1 MSKRATLGFYNV
13 DVHAGPRLAMIEKII
28 SFSAHNRFLV
38 LSMVLLLSLV
48 GIYSVKHISL
58 DAIPDLSDTQVII
71 YSKWDRSPDIM
82 EDQVTYPIVSAML
95 GAPKVKS
102 VRGFSDYGFSYVYVI
117 FEDGVDLY
125 WARSRVLES
134 MNRIASQIPSGVKT
148 EIGPDATS
156 VGWVYQYAIR
166 DESGRFNSADLRS
179 MQDWLIRFQLQSVPG
194 VAEVAAVGGFVK
206 QYQIKVDPTKLALF
220 QISMNQV
227 LDAVKNSNQE
237 SGGRTIEF
245 SGTEA
250 MVRSRALVDKV
261 EDIENAVV
269 TYNPRSRAPVLVKQ
283 VATVSL
289 GPEMRRGITDFNGL
303 GDTVGGIIVMRQG
316 ENVPAVIQRVK
327 EKIAAIQKSLPEGVK
342 IIPVYDRSDLIKR
355 SIKTLKGT
363 LAEELVIVSLIILLF
378 LWHIPSAL
386 VPIFTIPVSVL
397 LAFIPLY
404 YFGFSSNIM
413 SLSGIA
419 ISIGVLVDGAIVEVE
434 NAYRKIHLW
443 DAGGRKEDFFKVRLS
458 ALMEVGPSVFFSL
471 LVIAV
476 AFLPIFTLVDQEGR
490 LFKPLAFSKTFAM
503 AIAAILA
510 ITLDPAL
517 RMLFARSEPF
527 QLKNSWLKKIGD
539 AIFVGRYYSEH
550 DHPISKR
557 LFSVYEP
564 VLDWVLRHKRLTL
577 AAALAGM
584 LSIFPGFWLLGSE
597 FMPTL
602 HEGTILYMPTA
613 LPGISVTEAQRILTV
628 QDRIIKSFPEVDT
641 VFGKAGRA
649 ETSTDTAPLSM
660 VETTIALKPES
671 EWRKK
676 KRWYSFLP
684 EFAKTP
690 FRHIWSDTISEEQ
703 LVDEM
708 NSKLSFLG
716 MPNIWTMPI
725 KNRIDML
732 STGIRSPIGI
742 KIFGPDLKTIQ
753 AIGQNVE
760 RELKSLEGTRSVV
773 AERIASG
780 HFLDIDFDRE
790 KLKIYGLSVK
800 DAQDQAMTSIGG
812 ENVSQILVDRE
823 RYPIQVRLSPAFRQ
837 DEMAIKRILIT
848 TPTGAQIP
856 LSEVAKVHF
865 RDGPSMIRDENGQLV
880 GYVYVDVDPSL
891 MDIGTYVERAK
902 ALIDEKVAVPSG
914 YLLAWS
920 GQFENM
926 ERVKQRL
933 KFVIPITLILITFL
947 LYFNTK
953 SWVKTSIVLLA
964 VPFSLVG
971 AVWFLVLLGYN
982 LSIAVWV
989 GMIALLGLDAETGVF
1004 MLLYLDLAFD
1014 DRVRQGQM
1022 RSLEDLKHSVME
1034 GAVHRIRPKLM
1045 TVSALFMG
1053 LMPIMWSLGA
1063 GSDVMKRIA
1072 APMIGGLFT
1081 SFLLEL
1087 LIYPVVFYLWKSKEH
1102 FKMNI
1107 AKEVP

>member
-1 MSKRATLGFYNV
+1 
-13 DVHAGPRLAMIEKII
+13 MIKKVIE
-28 SFSAHNRFLV
+28 FSAHNRFLV
-38 LSMVLLLSLV
+38 LFAVFVLTLV
-48 GIYSVKHISL
+48 GLYSVKHIPL

-82 EDQVTYPIVSAML
+82 ENQVTYPIVSAML
-95 GAPKVKS
+95 GAPKVKT

-117 FEDGVDLY
+117 FEDGTDLY

-134 MNRIASQIPSGVKT
+134 INRISSQIPSGVKS

-156 VGWVYQYAIR
+156 VGWVYQYALR
-166 DESGRFNSADLRS
+166 DESGRFSSADLRS
-179 MQDWLIRFQLQSVPG
+179 MQDWLLKFQLQSTPG

-227 LDAVKNSNQE
+227 MDAVKNSNQE

-250 MVRSRALVDKV
+250 MVRSRGLVDKV

-269 TYNPRSRAPVLVKQ
+269 DYNPRSRAPILVKQ

-316 ENVPAVIQRVK
+316 ENVPAVIERVK
-327 EKIAAIQKSLPEGVK
+327 ARLREIQKTLPEGVK
-342 IIPVYDRSDLIKR
+342 IISVYDRSDLIER
-355 SIKTLKGT
+355 AIETLKGT
-363 LAEELVIVSLIILLF
+363 LLEELIIVSLIILLF

-386 VPIFTIPVSVL
+386 VPILTIPISVL

-404 YFGFSSNIM
+404 YMGLSSNIM
-413 SLSGIA
+413 SLAGIA

-434 NAYRKIHLW
+434 NAYRKIQHW
-443 DAGGRKEDFFKVRLS
+443 DATGRKEDFFQVRLS
-458 ALMEVGPSVFFSL
+458 ALVEVGPSVFFSL

-490 LFKPLAFSKTFAM
+490 LFKPLAYSKNFAM

-510 ITLDPAL
+510 ITLDPAM

-527 QLKNSWLKKIGD
+527 RSKSPLLNKIGN
-539 AIFVGRYYSEH
+539 ATLVGHYYSEH
-550 DHPISKR
+550 QHPISKR
-557 LFSVYEP
+557 LFRIYEP
-564 VLDWVLRHKRLTL
+564 VLEWVLGHKRFALG
-577 AAALAGM
+577 AALAGM

-602 HEGTILYMPTA
+602 HEGSLLYMPTA
-613 LPGISVTEAQRILTV
+613 LPGISVSEAQRVLTV
-628 QDRIIKSFPEVDT
+628 QDRIIKSFPEVET

-660 VETTIALKPES
+660 VETTIVLKPKS
-671 EWRKK
+671 EWRKNQ
-676 KRWYSFLP
+676 RWYSFLP
-684 EFAKTP
+684 DFTKGP
-690 FRHIWSDTISEEQ
+690 FRRIWPETISEEQ

-708 NSKLSFLG
+708 NMKLSFLG

-753 AIGQNVE
+753 SVGQDIE
-760 RELKSLEGTRSVV
+760 RELKTLEGTRTVV
-773 AERIASG
+773 AERIAG
-780 HFLDIDFDRE
+780 GYFLDVDFDRE
-790 KLKIYGLSVK
+790 KLKIYGLSLK
-800 DAQDQAMTSIGG
+800 DAQDQAMTSVGG
-812 ENVSQILVDRE
+812 ENVSQILADRE
-823 RYPIQVRLSPAFRQ
+823 RYPIQVRLAPDFRQ
-837 DEMAIKRILIT
+837 DVEAIKRLLIT
-848 TPTGAQIP
+848 TSTGAQIP
-856 LSEVAKVHF
+856 LSEIAKVGF
-865 RDGPSMIRDENGQLV
+865 RDGPSMIRDENAQLV
-880 GYVYVDVDPSL
+880 GYVYIDIDPAQV
-891 MDIGTYVERAK
+891 DIGRYVDRAK
-902 ALIDEKVAVPSG
+902 ALVEKRVTIPTG
-914 YLLAWS
+914 YLISWS

-926 ERVKQRL
+926 ARVKERL
-933 KFVIPITLILITFL
+933 KFVIPITLVLILFL

-953 SWVKTSIVLLA
+953 SWIKTGIVLLA
-964 VPFSLVG
+964 VPFSLIG
-971 AVWFLVLLGYN
+971 AVWLLVFLGYN
-982 LSIAVWV
+982 LSIAAWV

-1004 MLLYLDLAFD
+1004 MLMYLDLAYD
-1014 DRVRQGQM
+1014 DRVKAGKM
-1022 RSLEDLKHSVME
+1022 RSAQDLKEAVIE
-1034 GAVHRIRPKLM
+1034 GAVHRVRPKLM
-1045 TVSALFMG
+1045 TVAALFMG
-1053 LMPIMWSLGA
+1053 LLPIMWSIGA
-1063 GSDVMKRIA
+1063 GADVMKRIA
-1072 APMIGGLFT
+1072 APMIGGLTT

-1087 LIYPVVFYLWKSKEH
+1087 LIYPVIFYLWKEKVHFAQPKETQ
-1102 FKMNI
+1102 
-1107 AKEVP
+1107 

>member
-1 MSKRATLGFYNV
+1 MGHSDGNVYAREGSK
-13 DVHAGPRLAMIEKII
+13 MITRII
-28 SFSAHNRFLV
+28 DFSARNRFLV
-38 LSMVLLLSLV
+38 LSIVFIFTLLGVYSLKR
-48 GIYSVKHISL
+48 IPL

-71 YSKWDRSPDIM
+71 YSKWDRSPDIV
-82 EDQVTYPIVSAML
+82 ENQVTYPIVSSML

-134 MNRIASQIPSGVKT
+134 LNRISSQIPNGVKT

-156 VGWVYQYAIR
+156 VGWVYQYALR

-179 MQDWLIRFQLQSVPG
+179 MQDWLIRFQFQSVQG

-206 QYQIKVDPTKLALF
+206 QYQVKIDPTKLAQF
-220 QISMNQV
+220 QVTIGQV
-227 LDAVKNSNQE
+227 MDAVKNSNQE

-250 MVRSRALVDKV
+250 MVRSRALVDKT

-269 TYNPRSRAPVLVKQ
+269 TYNPRTRAPILVKQ
-283 VATVSL
+283 VSTVSV

-316 ENVPAVIQRVK
+316 EDVPAVIERVK
-327 EKIAAIQKSLPEGVK
+327 EKINTIQKSLPEGVK
-342 IIPVYDRSDLIKR
+342 IVSVYDRSELIER
-355 SIKTLKGT
+355 AMETLKGT
-363 LAEELVIVSLIILLF
+363 LTEELIIVSIIILLF

-386 VPIFTIPVSVL
+386 VPIFTIPISVL

-404 YFGFSSNIM
+404 FLGLSSNIM

-443 DAGGRKEDFFKVRLS
+443 DLGGRNENFFEVRLG
-458 ALMEVGPSVFFSL
+458 ALKEVGPSVFFSL

-476 AFLPIFTLVDQEGR
+476 SFLPIFTLIDQEGR
-490 LFKPLAFSKTFAM
+490 LFRPLAFSKNFAM

-510 ITLDPAL
+510 ITLDPAM
-517 RMLFARSEPF
+517 RMLFARADHF
-527 QLKNSWLKKIGD
+527 KTKYKWLNKVGD
-539 AIFVGRYYSEH
+539 TALVGTYYSEH
-550 DHPISKR
+550 NHPISQK
-557 LFSVYEP
+557 LFRIYEP
-564 VLDWVLRHKRLTL
+564 AIDWVLAHKKKTL
-577 AAALAGM
+577 AAALVGM

-602 HEGTILYMPTA
+602 HEGSLLYMPTA
-613 LPGISVTEAQRILTV
+613 LPGISVSEAQRV
-628 QDRIIKSFPEVDT
+628 VSEQDKIIKSFPEVET

-660 VETTIALKPES
+660 FETTIVLKSKS
-671 EWRKK
+671 EWRKN
-676 KRWYSFLP
+676 KRWYSALP
-684 EFAKTP
+684 EFAKAP
-690 FRHIWSDTISEEQ
+690 FQRIWPETISEEQ

-708 NSKLSFLG
+708 NEKLAIVG

-753 AIGQNVE
+753 SIGE
-760 RELKSLEGTRSVV
+760 SLEKEIKTLPGTRTVV
-773 AERIASG
+773 AERIAAG
-780 HFLDIDFDRE
+780 YFLDLDFDRE
-790 KLKIYGLSVK
+790 KLKIYGLSLK
-800 DAQDQAMTSIGG
+800 DAQDQAMTAIGG

-823 RYPIQVRLSPAFRQ
+823 RYPIQVRFAPTFRQ
-837 DEMAIKRILIT
+837 DEGSIGRVLIT

-856 LSEVAKVHF
+856 LSEVAQVRFKN
-865 RDGPSMIRDENGQLV
+865 GPSMIRDENASLV
-880 GYVYVDVDPSL
+880 GYVYVDIDPGQV
-891 MDIGTYVERAK
+891 DIGSYVDKAK
-902 ALIDEKVAVPSG
+902 ELVNQKVQVPSG
-914 YLLAWS
+914 YIISWS

-933 KFVIPITLILITFL
+933 KFVIPITLVLIIFL

-953 SWVKTSIVLLA
+953 SWLKTGIVLLA
-964 VPFSLVG
+964 VPFSLIG
-971 AVWFLVLLGYN
+971 AVWLLVALGYN
-982 LSIAVWV
+982 LSIAAWV

-1004 MLLYLDLAFD
+1004 MLMYLDLAFD
-1014 DRVRQGQM
+1014 DRVKRGEM
-1022 RSLEDLKHSVME
+1022 RNTSDLKHAVIE
-1034 GAVHRIRPKLM
+1034 GAVHRVRPKLM
-1045 TVSALFMG
+1045 TVAALFMG
-1053 LMPIMWSLGA
+1053 LIPIMWSVGA
-1063 GSDVMKRIA
+1063 GADVMKRIA

-1087 LIYPVVFYLWKSKEH
+1087 LIYPVIFYLWKERTHFQMKPKE
-1102 FKMNI
+1102 
-1107 AKEVP
+1107 AP

>member
-1 MSKRATLGFYNV
+1 
-13 DVHAGPRLAMIEKII
+13 MIERII
-28 SFSAHNRFLV
+28 IFSAHNRFLV
-38 LSMVLLLSLV
+38 LAVVFFLSLFGV
-48 GIYSVKHISL
+48 YSIKHIPL

-82 EDQVTYPIVSAML
+82 ENQVTYPIVSAML
-95 GAPKVKS
+95 GAPRVRS
-102 VRGFSDYGFSYVYVI
+102 VRGFSDYGFSYVYVV

-134 MNRIASQIPSGVKT
+134 INRISSQIPAGVKT

-156 VGWVYQYAIR
+156 VGWVYQYALR

-179 MQDWLIRFQLQSVPG
+179 MQDWLIRFQLQSVQG

-206 QYQIKVDPTKLALF
+206 QYQVKVDPTKLALF
-220 QISMNQV
+220 QLSMSQV
-227 LDAVKNSNQE
+227 LDAVRNSNQE

-269 TYNPRSRAPVLVKQ
+269 TYNPRSRAPILVKQ
-283 VATVSL
+283 LATVSV

-316 ENVPAVIQRVK
+316 EDVPAVIGRVK
-327 EKIAAIQKSLPEGVK
+327 EKLAAIQKTLPDGVK
-342 IIPVYDRSDLIKR
+342 VVSVYDRSDLIER
-355 SIKTLKGT
+355 AIETLRGT
-363 LAEELVIVSLIILLF
+363 LTEELVIVSLIILLF

-386 VPIFTIPVSVL
+386 VPILTIPVSVL

-434 NAYRKIHLW
+434 NAYRKIQLW

-458 ALMEVGPSVFFSL
+458 ALTEVGPSVFFSL

-490 LFKPLAFSKTFAM
+490 LFKPLAFSKNFAM

-510 ITLDPAL
+510 ITLDPAM
-517 RMLFARSEPF
+517 RMLFARIEPF
-527 QLKNSWLKKIGD
+527 QVKNRFLKRIGN
-539 AIFVGRYYSEH
+539 AALVGTYYSEH
-550 DHPISKR
+550 EHPISKR
-557 LFSVYEP
+557 LFRIYEP
-564 VLDWVLRHKRLTL
+564 VLDWVLKNKRLTL

-584 LSIFPGFWLLGSE
+584 ISIFPGFWLLGSE

-602 HEGTILYMPTA
+602 HEGSLLYMPTA
-613 LPGISVTEAQRILTV
+613 LPGISVSEAQRVLTIQDKIL
-628 QDRIIKSFPEVDT
+628 KSFPEVDT

-660 VETTIALKPES
+660 VETTIVLRPKS
-671 EWRKK
+671 EWRKNR
-676 KRWYSFLP
+676 RWYSFLP
-684 EFAKTP
+684 EFSKGP
-690 FRHIWSDTISEEQ
+690 FQRIWPEHISEEQ
-703 LVDEM
+703 LTNEM
-708 NSKLSFLG
+708 NEKLSFLG

-732 STGIRSPIGI
+732 STGIRSSIGI

-753 AIGQNVE
+753 SIGQNVE
-760 RELKSLEGTRSVV
+760 RELKTLDGTRTVV
-773 AERIASG
+773 AERIAG
-780 HFLDIDFDRE
+780 GYFLDVDFDRE
-790 KLKIYGLSVK
+790 KLKVFGLSLK
-800 DAQDQAMTSIGG
+800 GAQDQAMTAVGG

-823 RYPIQVRLSPAFRQ
+823 RYPIQVRLAPSFRQ
-837 DEMAIKRILIT
+837 DESAIKRLLIT
-848 TPTGAQIP
+848 SPTGAQIP
-856 LSEVAKVHF
+856 LSEIAHVKF
-865 RDGPSMIRDENGQLV
+865 RDGPSMIRDENAQLV
-880 GYVYVDVDPSL
+880 GYVYVDIDPSQV
-891 MDIGTYVERAK
+891 DVGSYVDRAK
-902 ALIDEKVAVPSG
+902 TLIEKKVAVPSG

-926 ERVKQRL
+926 ERVKERL
-933 KFVIPITLILITFL
+933 KFVIPITLVLIIFL

-953 SWVKTSIVLLA
+953 SWVKTGIVLLA
-964 VPFSLVG
+964 VPFSLIG
-971 AVWFLVLLGYN
+971 AVWLLVFLGYN
-982 LSIAVWV
+982 LSIAAWV

-1004 MLLYLDLAFD
+1004 MLMYLDLAFD
-1014 DRVRQGQM
+1014 DRVKRGEM
-1022 RSLEDLKHSVME
+1022 RSLSDLKHAVIE
-1034 GAVHRIRPKLM
+1034 GAVHRVRPKLM
-1045 TVSALFMG
+1045 TVAALFMG
-1053 LMPIMWSLGA
+1053 LLPIMWSVGA

-1072 APMIGGLFT
+1072 APMIGGLAT

-1087 LIYPVVFYLWKSKEH
+1087 LIYPVIFYLWKEKAH
-1102 FKMNI
+1102 FSQSTI
-1107 AKEVP
+1107 KEVP